1 MFTQYLIAFL
11 APRKAFRQID
21 FLGGMKSNGPGRLKS
36 LSPTS
41 TIVPARLA
49 REGLVD

>member
-11 APRKAFRQID
+11 APRKAFRQMA
-21 FLGGMKSNGPGRLKS
+21 FFGMKSNGLGRYKS

-49 REGLVD
+49 REGLVE